1 MGPKAGRPSN
11 FLKIHPITVF
21 SLLTAQGLVQHLGG
35 SWCLAT
41 PLCRPFAVECH
52 LHKVTTVLPQH
63 SQRHSSSQLPHGQ
76 SWCNL
81 GMWSQGSEN
90 AGRHSALTLEGSAS
104 WQAWRSHILETRQF
118 LLGRGLKTHSLLM
131 CFLPR
136 RKIAFSKFCMLRVSH
151 CLKSFSWR
159 LFFIHNFP

>member
-41 PLCRPFAVECH
+41 PLRRPFAVECH

-104 WQAWRSHILETRQF
+104 WQAWRSHTLSAKQS
-118 LLGRGLKTHSLLM
+118 LLDRGLKTHTLM
-131 CFLPR
+131 MPFLPR
-136 RKIAFSKFCMLRVSH
+136 RKTAFPAYCVLSDTHCWKMLAWR
-151 CLKSFSWR
+151 SFFSR
-159 LFFIHNFP
+159 NFP